1 MLMGEY
7 DYTLYFVSDQTTD
20 GVTVEPPFM
29 AKVGGLFYI
38 LLTVWPIIDCSFC
51 CL

>member
-38 LLTVWPIIDCSFC
+38 LPTVGTIIDLGFC